1 MIMESNIIMIITN
14 FQSKKAMKQRKRI
27 VISDNTNTQV
37 KIALLAYLEVL
48 HLLNKVCLLNRNGR

>member
-37 KIALLAYLEVL
+37 KIALLAYPEVL
-48 HLLNKVCLLNRNGR
+48 HLLNTVCLLNRNGR

>member
-1 MIMESNIIMIITN
+1 MMPWNIIMIITN

-37 KIALLAYLEVL
+37 KIVQLTYLEVL
-48 HLLNKVCLLNRNGR
+48 HLLNKMCLLNRNGR

>member
-1 MIMESNIIMIITN
+1 MMPWNIIMIITN

-48 HLLNKVCLLNRNGR
+48 HLLNKMCLRNRNGR

>member
-1 MIMESNIIMIITN
+1 MMPWNIIMIITN

-37 KIALLAYLEVL
+37 KIVQLTYREVL
-48 HLLNKVCLLNRNGR
+48 HLLNKMCLLNRNGR